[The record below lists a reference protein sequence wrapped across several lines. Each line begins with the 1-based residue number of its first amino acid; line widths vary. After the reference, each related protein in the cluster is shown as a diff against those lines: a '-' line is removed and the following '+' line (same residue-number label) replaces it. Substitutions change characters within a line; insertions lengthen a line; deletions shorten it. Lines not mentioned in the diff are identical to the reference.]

1 MSCGGFCFSPCA
13 PMLWSVRMLYYF
25 LWICPATITNSKNGK
40 KFLSAPVSAGWS
52 SYSWILCLFY
62 STKVTCTLAL
72 PIWHSGPILRVRN
85 LGPESRVRNFSRP
98 WENPLNQEFLPKPIL
113 LAQNLE
119 LGEFWG
125 KNDGFKGKFLVLENF
140 LGSGKIPDPRFQT
153 QIPDPM
159 VGSGMPDGQSLSLFT
174 LGSALS
180 AVSSHQIDIKRSA
193 VSVSRCHFV
202 SIFLT

>member
-1 MSCGGFCFSPCA
+1 MVLGHVLTEFGHKNLGYLIHSA
-13 PMLWSVRMLYYF
+13 ALLRSVQLM
-25 LWICPATITNSKNGK
+25 
-40 KFLSAPVSAGWS
+40 
-52 SYSWILCLFY
+52 
-62 STKVTCTLAL
+62 AL

-159 VGSGMPDGQSLSLFT
+159 VGSGMSDGQSHCIKDRRSCPDFREIHYHASSSISLKD
-174 LGSALS
+174 LW
-180 AVSSHQIDIKRSA
+180 SS
-193 VSVSRCHFV
+193 SRNIWGPFGF
-202 SIFLT
+202 SFDR

>member
-1 MSCGGFCFSPCA
+1 M
-13 PMLWSVRMLYYF
+13 
-25 LWICPATITNSKNGK
+25 ICIYGI
-40 KFLSAPVSAGWS
+40 
-52 SYSWILCLFY
+52 SWFIGTAHLTFR
-62 STKVTCTLAL
+62 TH
-72 PIWHSGPILRVRN
+72 PSGPEL
-85 LGPESRVRNFSRP
+85 RVRNFSRP

-159 VGSGMPDGQSLSLFT
+159 VGSGMASLCSDVIHSIRFQGLPLYPKPFYTKLRVPT
-174 LGSALS
+174 LRRV
-180 AVSSHQIDIKRSA
+180 AVSSKRRICN
-193 VSVSRCHFV
+193 VSTVLHCTLMV
-202 SIFLT
+202 WV

>member
-1 MSCGGFCFSPCA
+1 M
-13 PMLWSVRMLYYF
+13 
-25 LWICPATITNSKNGK
+25 
-40 KFLSAPVSAGWS
+40 
-52 SYSWILCLFY
+52 
-62 STKVTCTLAL
+62 AL

-159 VGSGMPDGQSLSLFT
+159 VGSGISDRQSQCHLNVNKKICHSTPVVFLASRRISWNKKIPNCFCRRHHAAGFKCQGQKTFVCFCNDHSVHT
-174 LGSALS
+174 LCHIS
-180 AVSSHQIDIKRSA
+180 KRQA
-193 VSVSRCHFV
+193 DKN
-202 SIFLT
+202 

>member
-1 MSCGGFCFSPCA
+1 M
-13 PMLWSVRMLYYF
+13 
-25 LWICPATITNSKNGK
+25 
-40 KFLSAPVSAGWS
+40 
-52 SYSWILCLFY
+52 
-62 STKVTCTLAL
+62 
-72 PIWHSGPILRVRN
+72 
-85 LGPESRVRNFSRP
+85 GPESRVRNFSRP

-159 VGSGMPDGQSLSLFT
+159 VGSGMSDGQSHYGGNEFIM
-174 LGSALS
+174 GEG
-180 AVSSHQIDIKRSA
+180 
-193 VSVSRCHFV
+193 
-202 SIFLT
+202 